1 LSVGAQAGIGVA
13 VGAAGLGAGLFV
25 LLFMLKKKRDKKKKQ
40 QSDETP
46 MDPADGT
53 KEGSDGTYGN
63 LPGIDSRKYSNINLT
78 NGKYSS
84 VESAGGDD
92 GIAVPISIQPSEI
105 DKRMHLPYKSL
116 VFVKEIGA
124 GSYGKVYLG

>member
-46 MDPADGT
+46 MDPADGI

-84 VESAGGDD
+84 VEAAGGDD